1 MDMTEFFWG
10 LIAICAGVFI
20 SVYGL
25 MLFKFALAAMGFTL
39 GFIGSWWLLD
49 SQETAMRFLIALVA
63 GAVIGIALFSL
74 VRFGVYIAGG
84 ILGLV
89 IAVIIGGILEIAIS
103 RPNDWLMTVLALGG
117 VVGGGIIGP
126 RLGRMIILVA
136 TSAAG
141 ALLIVEGLQMWFST
155 ELEGTDNP
163 SRALGSGIALVV
175 FVILVALSALGQN
188 NARQLRQRVLN

>member
-25 MLFKFALAAMGFTL
+25 MLFKFALAAMGFAL
-39 GFIGSWWLLD
+39 GFVASWWLLD
-49 SQETAMRFLIALVA
+49 SQETAMRFLIALAA
-63 GAVIGIALFSL
+63 GAVIGMVLFSL
-74 VRFGVYIAGG
+74 VRFGVYFAGG

-89 IAVIIGGILEIAIS
+89 VAVIVGGLLEITVS
-103 RPNDWLMTVLALGG
+103 RPDDWLMTVLALGG
-117 VVGGGIIGP
+117 IVGGGIIGP
-126 RLGRMIILVA
+126 RIGRMIILVA

-141 ALLIVEGLQMWFST
+141 ALLIVQGLQMWFST
-155 ELEGTDNP
+155 ELSSTDNP
-163 SRALGSGIALVV
+163 SRALGSGIALAV

-188 NARQLRQRVLN
+188 NARQLRRRVLN

>member
-1 MDMTEFFWG
+1 MDMSAFFWG

-39 GFIGSWWLLD
+39 GFIASWWLLD
-49 SQETAMRFLIALVA
+49 SQETVMRFLISLVA
-63 GAVIGIALFSL
+63 GAVIGILLFAL

-89 IAVIIGGILEIAIS
+89 IAILIGGVLEIAFS
-103 RPNDWLMTVLALGG
+103 SPNDWLMSVLALGG
-117 VVGGGIIGP
+117 IVGGGIIGP
-126 RLGRMIILVA
+126 RMGRMIILVA

-141 ALLIVEGLQMWFST
+141 ALLIVEGLQKWFSP
-155 ELEGTDNP
+155 ELAATGNP
-163 SRALGSGIALVV
+163 ARALGSGIALTV
-175 FVILVALSALGQN
+175 FVVLVALSALGQN
-188 NARQLRQRVLN
+188 NARQLRHRVLN